1 MLRKSLR
8 CVEDK
13 NLHNGEFYGE
23 NKRKIVLNV
32 EINLHCVD
40 CVSNLLKKYSKITLK
55 SIFYFSHC
63 HRDERMISCFN
74 LYQHEKQVFIYKKL
88 ASVLSILTSSE
99 SSITNPK
106 TSCKISKVLKV
117 CKSFKSEIET
127 VTVTVYYTYVY
138 HVYYTYVRFLSSLGS
153 LPRVRLRVTGETEC
167 ESIYINIKAHLNPFL
182 LNTFHVMTYL
192 RERSALISRFEQR
205 DERRYERDQQIERD
219 ESQGERQK
227 TRDDRQDESG
237 QRIERDERRD
247 EIRDERDE
255 IRETKELPTSEI
267 HKDHNDSMFG
277 TKSSSSPRTST
288 RVHSLK
294 SFQSFQ

>member
-23 NKRKIVLNV
+23 NKRKSVLNV
-32 EINLHCVD
+32 GINLHCVD

-205 DERRYERDQQIERD
+205 DERRETVRTRPTNRTRR
-219 ESQGERQK
+219 ESRRETK
-227 TRDDRQDESG
+227 
-237 QRIERDERRD
+237 DERR
-247 EIRDERDE
+247 
-255 IRETKELPTSEI
+255 
-267 HKDHNDSMFG
+267 
-277 TKSSSSPRTST
+277 
-288 RVHSLK
+288 
-294 SFQSFQ
+294 

>member
-1 MLRKSLR
+1 M
-8 CVEDK
+8 
-13 NLHNGEFYGE
+13 
-23 NKRKIVLNV
+23 
-32 EINLHCVD
+32 
-40 CVSNLLKKYSKITLK
+40 SN
-55 SIFYFSHC
+55 
-63 HRDERMISCFN
+63 
-74 LYQHEKQVFIYKKL
+74 
-88 ASVLSILTSSE
+88 
-99 SSITNPK
+99 
-106 TSCKISKVLKV
+106 
-117 CKSFKSEIET
+117 ET
-127 VTVTVYYTYVY
+127 
-138 HVYYTYVRFLSSLGS
+138 
-153 LPRVRLRVTGETEC
+153 
-167 ESIYINIKAHLNPFL
+167 
-182 LNTFHVMTYL
+182 
-192 RERSALISRFEQR
+192 R

-277 TKSSSSPRTST
+277 TKSSSPRTST

>member
-23 NKRKIVLNV
+23 NKRKSVLNV

-63 HRDERMISCFN
+63 HRDERIISCFN

-167 ESIYINIKAHLNPFL
+167 ESININIKAHLNPL
-182 LNTFHVMTYL
+182 LNTFHVMPYL

-205 DERRYERDQQIERD
+205 DGRRGTRD
-219 ESQGERQK
+219 EGRETVR
-227 TRDDRQDESG
+227 TRPTNRTRRES
-237 QRIERDERRD
+237 RRETKDERR
-247 EIRDERDE
+247 
-255 IRETKELPTSEI
+255 
-267 HKDHNDSMFG
+267 
-277 TKSSSSPRTST
+277 
-288 RVHSLK
+288 
-294 SFQSFQ
+294 